1 MKNAFFRIKAGI
13 ILILLVLGGAV
24 LGAEPTFWADFE
36 SGAAFTGY
44 NDVEIPNGDAT
55 RFSLSS
61 DLDPD
66 PVWYYR
72 LRLGADFDR
81 HSLSLLYAPLRVVS
95 RGTAPEDI
103 SFAGETFTAGSA
115 LEGIYIF
122 NSYRLTYSYAFI
134 DNKTMRFAAGAT
146 AKIREASIT
155 LKTAGL
161 ESESTNLGGV
171 PLIHLDLLW
180 RFAPGWAFQVA
191 GDGLAVP
198 QGRAED
204 FQAALV
210 FTPRDDVDLKL
221 GYRLLEGGSDA
232 SSVYTFSLFHYIT
245 AGIRYR
251 F

>member
-1 MKNAFFRIKAGI
+1 MKNASFRIKAGI
-13 ILILLVLGGAV
+13 ILILFVLGGTV
-24 LGAEPTFWADFE
+24 LGAAPSFWVDFE

-44 NDVEIPNGDAT
+44 NDVEIPNREAT

-95 RGTAPEDI
+95 RGDAPREI
-103 SFAGETFTAGSA
+103 SFADETFPAGSP
-115 LEGIYIF
+115 LEGVYVF
-122 NSYRLTYSYAFI
+122 NSYRLTWSYALV
-134 DNKTMRFAAGAT
+134 DTEALRLAAGVT
-146 AKIREASIT
+146 GKIREASIS

-161 ESESTNLGGV
+161 MSESTNLGVV
-171 PLIHLDLLW
+171 PLIHLDFLW
-180 RFAPGWAFQVA
+180 RFAPAWAFQVS

-210 FTPRDDVDLKL
+210 YTPGDDVDLRL
-221 GYRLLEGGSDA
+221 GYRILEGGSDA
-232 SSVYTFSLFHYIT
+232 SSVYTFALFHYIT
-245 AGIRYR
+245 AGIKYR

>member
-1 MKNAFFRIKAGI
+1 MKNASFRIKAGI
-13 ILILLVLGGAV
+13 TLILFVLGGPV
-24 LGAEPTFWADFE
+24 LGAAPSFWVDFE

-44 NDVEIPNGDAT
+44 NDVEIPNGEAT
-55 RFSLSS
+55 RFSLAS

-66 PVWYYR
+66 PVWFYR

-95 RGTAPEDI
+95 RGDAPGDI
-103 SFAGETFTAGSA
+103 VFAGATFTEGSA

-134 DNKTMRFAAGAT
+134 DNRTIRFAAGAT
-146 AKIREASIT
+146 GKIRDASIT

-161 ESESTNLGGV
+161 ESESANLGVV
-171 PLIHLDLLW
+171 PLIHLDFLW

-232 SSVYTFSLFHYIT
+232 SSVYTFSLFHYFT
-245 AGIRYR
+245 AGVRHR
-251 F
+251 L